1 MTSKIVFLAQTYP
14 LVGESWQST
23 VAQGKTWCKHF
34 TSQIFFLNCFF
45 YNNICNHLL
54 TIFSIKKLHAPLIC
68 TRLLLFFLTNY
79 IQTEH
84 LRLKNTIQARESNG
98 KCEWQ
103 NKPNQILLLVLWT
116 RFARRRPLQ
125 PVCRNTRSSWPRT
138 KQLAHFKRIQLFNP
152 VSALSLSSCKLRSQ
166 SCAVYVISCNLK
178 DRLPQIFDKKTVI
191 TTHSDCLCDSACVQS
206 FERIG
211 QRWLMN
217 HEMKKTRLVEN
228 GATGSVCKA
237 YRPQYQFLWWTRSLK
252 K

>member
-1 MTSKIVFLAQTYP
+1 MVNVNDKISQTKSCYLYFEQDLP
-14 LVGESWQST
+14 GEGLCSRF
-23 VAQGKTWCKHF
+23 VVIRGAPDQG
-34 TSQIFFLNCFF
+34 
-45 YNNICNHLL
+45 
-54 TIFSIKKLHAPLIC
+54 P
-68 TRLLLFFLTNY
+68 
-79 IQTEH
+79 
-84 LRLKNTIQARESNG
+84 
-98 KCEWQ
+98 
-103 NKPNQILLLVLWT
+103 
-116 RFARRRPLQ
+116 
-125 PVCRNTRSSWPRT
+125 SSWRT
-138 KQLAHFKRIQLFNP
+138 SSGFSFSTQC
-152 VSALSLSSCKLRSQ
+152 SLSVLLQTRWSQ

>member
-1 MTSKIVFLAQTYP
+1 MIIYVIHS
-14 LVGESWQST
+14 
-23 VAQGKTWCKHF
+23 
-34 TSQIFFLNCFF
+34 
-45 YNNICNHLL
+45 L

-98 KCEWQ
+98 KWEWQ

-116 RFARRRPLQ
+116 RFARRKPLQ
-125 PVCRNTRSSWPRT
+125 PVCRNTRSSWPRS
-138 KQLAHFKRIQLFNP
+138 KQLAHLKRIQLFNP
-152 VSALSLSSCKLRSQ
+152 VLFLCPLANSVISVMWFDTL
-166 SCAVYVISCNLK
+166 VYVISCNLE

-206 FERIG
+206 CERVE
-211 QRWLMN
+211 QRWLIN
-217 HEMKKTRLVEN
+217 HEMKKIRLVGN

-237 YRPQYQFLWWTRSLK
+237 YRPQ
-252 K
+252 